1 MIYFCQTFSKTN
13 FVIGTNDGI
22 KADLFGVYSF
32 GQCLLPLLVS
42 KSMSSLVAC
51 LEEYILIIVCFRC
64 LLSLLCAAGQSY
76 NIVSD
81 YIRIMC
87 PFWNK
92 EYILI
97 FVCFGCWLSLLCAL
111 ANLIIQPQTISESCG
126 PCTQFYNVQALR
138 IPSFDIYWLLFV
150 FVVCPVCSCLP
161 LSERLVTGK
170 HYTYSLTTLDSCVC
184 SFPCR

>member
-1 MIYFCQTFSKTN
+1 MIYFCQTFSKTK
-13 FVIGTNDGI
+13 FVIGTNGGI
-22 KADLFGVYSF
+22 KTDLFGVYSS
-32 GQCLLPLLVS
+32 GQWFLPLLLSNS
-42 KSMSSLVAC
+42 KPSEPPCC
-51 LEEYILIIVCFRC
+51 LFGRIYILIIVCFSC

-111 ANLIIQPQTISESCG
+111 ANLII
-126 PCTQFYNVQALR
+126 
-138 IPSFDIYWLLFV
+138 
-150 FVVCPVCSCLP
+150 
-161 LSERLVTGK
+161 
-170 HYTYSLTTLDSCVC
+170 
-184 SFPCR
+184 